1 MMTPRCFFA
10 VDGTEPFATE
20 ETEATDETGP
30 PTGGEI
36 FSNVKAGI
44 VVPLFVELNTPGISP
59 DRVRRMVCDTN
70 HFIPV

>member
-1 MMTPRCFFA
+1 
-10 VDGTEPFATE
+10 
-20 ETEATDETGP
+20 
-30 PTGGEI
+30 
-36 FSNVKAGI
+36 